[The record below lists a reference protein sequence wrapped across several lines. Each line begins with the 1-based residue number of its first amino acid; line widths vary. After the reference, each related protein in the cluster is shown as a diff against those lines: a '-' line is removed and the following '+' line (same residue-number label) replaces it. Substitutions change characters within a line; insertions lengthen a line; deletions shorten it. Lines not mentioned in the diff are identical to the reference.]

1 MTFKKIILFVASCLI
16 ILIFFHTEFYG
27 NWFETKIYRAWDSEI
42 ERETFD
48 YQRTH
53 LNPEQRKI
61 DKLQETYTFS
71 EQVAAYLKQM
81 KAKNPLV
88 LLPPQEYINE
98 KGGNMIIPEPIVFYY
113 HCGVKGAW
121 YTSANVN
128 QTNWA
133 IIVQPPNGITPQQLA
148 IIPIQNQP
156 ERDAIIAVYKH
167 AVDSVKARQQ
177 ANSPK

>member
-27 NWFETKIYRAWDSEI
+27 NWFETKIYRAWESEA
-42 ERETFD
+42 ELETFD

-53 LNPEQRKI
+53 MDPEQRKI
-61 DKLQETYTFS
+61 DKLSSTYTFS
-71 EQVAAYLKQM
+71 KQVAEYLK
-81 KAKNPLV
+81 KNNAKNPLV
-88 LLPPQEYINE
+88 LLPPQEYMKERQIN
-98 KGGNMIIPEPIVFYY
+98 MLIPEPIVFYY

-128 QTNWA
+128 QANWA
-133 IIVQPPNGITPQQLA
+133 IIAKAGDLS
-148 IIPIQNQP
+148 IIPVTNQR
-156 ERDAIIAVYKH
+156 ERDAIIASYKH
-167 AVDSVKARQQ
+167 AVDAAQAQQQ